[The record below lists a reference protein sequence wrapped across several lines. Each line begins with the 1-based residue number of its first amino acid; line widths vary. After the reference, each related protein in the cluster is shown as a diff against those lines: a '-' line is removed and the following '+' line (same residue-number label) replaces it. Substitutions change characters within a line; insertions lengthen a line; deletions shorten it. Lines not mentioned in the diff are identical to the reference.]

1 MAVTSVGFLA
11 YRMRGHG
18 VEVLLAHPGG
28 PLWAS
33 KEAGAWSIPK
43 GGPEGD
49 ETPVQTAAREWREE
63 LGLPAADAERPDA
76 PGVHDLGTVRQAGGK
91 VVHAIAVAHDLDPAS
106 IVPGEFD
113 FAWPPRSGRTI
124 RIPEID
130 RVAWFAPAEAREH
143 LNRAQVAFVDR
154 LLAALDAG

>member
-11 YRMRGHG
+11 YRVTARG

-33 KEAGAWSIPK
+33 KDAGAWSIPK
-43 GGPEGD
+43 GGPDGD
-49 ETPVQTAAREWREE
+49 ETPAQTAAREWREE
-63 LGLPAADAERPDA
+63 LGLPAPDAEGPDA

-91 VVHAIAVAHDLDPAS
+91 VVHAIAVAHDFDPS
-106 IVPGEFD
+106 TIVPGEFD

-124 RIPEID
+124 RIPEVD
-130 RVAWFAPAEAREH
+130 RVAWFDPGSARER
-143 LNRAQVAFVDR
+143 LNPAQAAFVDR